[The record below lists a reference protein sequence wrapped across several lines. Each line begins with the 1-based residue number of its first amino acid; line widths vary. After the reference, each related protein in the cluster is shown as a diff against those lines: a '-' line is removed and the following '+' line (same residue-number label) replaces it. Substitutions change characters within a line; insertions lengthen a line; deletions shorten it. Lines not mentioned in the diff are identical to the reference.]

1 MPSTASLA
9 DMVDLALGT
18 PEIGCVNFTVL
29 HRFLHAV
36 LTQLHLGAI
45 RADLP
50 NEDEKAFITTTSSAS
65 KESNRGRRPPGQGR
79 AGAAAAEGT
88 ADNEDD
94 GEQDRSND
102 DKERTMVGSDA
113 DSGVTGVTY
122 ATDAVA
128 DALGTP
134 GQEKDGAEHMRSIPI
149 TRTPYHQ
156 LEEKVERLE
165 SLLRELDELPSNRE
179 LLERAKPDGGEH
191 HGDGKP
197 RPVAEMWQSMQL
209 SRKVDANTQGVSKVR
224 KPRNTFIYISILFI

>member
-1 MPSTASLA
+1 MPNTASLA
-9 DMVDLALGT
+9 EMVDLALGT
-18 PEIGCVNFTVL
+18 PEIGCVNYTVL

-50 NEDEKAFITTTSSAS
+50 DEDEKAFITTTSSAP
-65 KESNRGRRPPGQGR
+65 KESSRDRRPPGRGR
-79 AGAAAAEGT
+79 ADAAAELT
-88 ADNEDD
+88 ADKEDD
-94 GEQDRSND
+94 GEQDGSND

-122 ATDAVA
+122 ATDALA
-128 DALGTP
+128 DALG
-134 GQEKDGAEHMRSIPI
+134 QEKNGAEDMRSIPI

-191 HGDGKP
+191 QGDGKP

-209 SRKVDANTQGVSKVR
+209 SRKVDANTQGVSKVSR
-224 KPRNTFIYISILFI
+224 PKNTFIYIFTLFI